1 MEAGRSVSFS
11 RITSHNKPVEKNLLT
26 AIFPKCME
34 ILKNEASTQ
43 KSRAKKCPLLDEA
56 MTEVRPTS
64 ESSHISYILLYEL
77 CQKLVALNEHLL
89 FRTCSDRDLGMTK
102 LDASGSKSSMSL
114 QSRCQQGLRSS

>member
-1 MEAGRSVSFS
+1 MNKEAGRSVSFS
-11 RITSHNKPVEKNLLT
+11 RITSHNKPVEQNLLT

-77 CQKLVALNEHLL
+77 CQKLVALN
-89 FRTCSDRDLGMTK
+89 
-102 LDASGSKSSMSL
+102 
-114 QSRCQQGLRSS
+114 